1 MRNYC
6 FGCIDLRNTIIVL
19 LLTLI
24 FNSCKTTRQPGNNSI
39 GTLKLV
45 GQYTIPYNISFNN
58 TTVGGLSGID
68 YNPATGEYYM
78 ICDDRSA
85 INPARFYTAKLWF
98 NNTSFDSVSIT
109 NVTTLR
115 MPNGSAYPDSKT
127 NPALTPDPEA
137 MRYNPVKKCL
147 VWSSEGE
154 RIVTPQDTVITNP
167 GIYEISL
174 AGEYIDSFALPRQF
188 LMQATENGPRRN
200 GVFEGLGFS
209 GNYKHMFVSLEE
221 PRYEDGPRAEVTD
234 GPAFTRIIKY
244 NAQTRQPIAQY
255 AYKLEPVAT
264 PATPANAFKVN
275 GISDILPLSDHRLL
289 TIERSFST
297 GTRECT
303 IKVFLADLENA
314 TDISN
319 VNSLS
324 QDTHFKPA
332 TKKLLYNFTALNR
345 YIDNIEGVTFG
356 PVLPNGHK
364 SLVFVADNNFSDKEE
379 SQFFVFE
386 LVP

>member
-1 MRNYC
+1 MRNFC
-6 FGCIDLRNTIIVL
+6 L
-19 LLTLI
+19 LLLA
-24 FNSCKTTRQPGNNSI
+24 FFAVSCTTTRLPKSSAPG
-39 GTLKLV
+39 TFKLI
-45 GQYTIPYNISFNN
+45 GQYNIPYNFAFNN

-78 ICDDRSA
+78 ISDDRSA

-127 NPALTPDPEA
+127 NAAQTPDPEA

-147 VWSSEGE
+147 TWSSEGE
-154 RIVTPQDTVITNP
+154 RIVDKKDTVLTNP
-167 GIYEISL
+167 GVYEISL
-174 AGEYIDSFALPRQF
+174 SGQYIDSFILPQQYV
-188 LMQATENGPRRN
+188 MHATENGPRRN
-200 GVFEGLGFS
+200 GVFEGIGFS
-209 GNYKHMFVSLEE
+209 ENYKHMFVSLEE
-221 PRYEDGPRAEVTD
+221 PRYEDGARAEVKD
-234 GPAFTRIIKY
+234 GPAFTRFIKY
-244 NAQTRQPIAQY
+244 DTKTRKPIAQY
-255 AYKLEPVAT
+255 AYKLEPVANRPV
-264 PATPANAFKVN
+264 PADAFKVN
-275 GISDILPLSDHRLL
+275 GISDILPLSDHELL

-303 IKVFLADLENA
+303 IKVFLADLEGASNIA
-314 TDISN
+314 DI
-319 VNSLS
+319 NSLI

-332 TKKLLYNFTALNR
+332 TKKLIFNFTSLNK

-356 PVLPNGHK
+356 PILPNGHK

-386 LVP
+386 LIP